1 MSLEAAPS
9 APQNVP
15 PGQMPPEVPQPHFA
29 QLHPHFQHHKF
40 LIRRKFFKIFGA
52 EANVFSESG
61 ELLLKCK
68 QKAFKLKED
77 LTVYGDEALS
87 QPLLRMRARQVFD
100 IGVTFDIFD
109 VSTGPEVKIG
119 ALRRMGMK
127 SIARDEWQI
136 WDLNDQPIGII
147 QEDSLLTALL
157 RRFVDFVSLFV
168 PQPAVQLHD
177 QRPSG
182 GVHEAEF
189 QSVPHEADGGFF
201 ARHARLA
208 GPAAGGGGGDAAVPD
223 RGQAGVGWLRA

>member
-168 PQPAVQLHD
+168 PQQYNFTINGHPVGFMKQNFNPFLMKLT
-177 QRPSG
+177 
-182 GVHEAEF
+182 
-189 QSVPHEADGGFF
+189 ADFSQDT
-201 ARHARLA
+201 H
-208 GPAAGGGGGDAAVPD
+208 
-223 RGQAGVGWLRA
+223 GWLDRRLGAAAATLLCLIEGKQG